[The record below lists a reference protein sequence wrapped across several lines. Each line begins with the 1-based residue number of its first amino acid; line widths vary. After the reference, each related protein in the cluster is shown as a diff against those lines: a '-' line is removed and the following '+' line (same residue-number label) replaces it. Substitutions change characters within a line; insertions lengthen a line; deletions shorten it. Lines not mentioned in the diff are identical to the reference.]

1 MLVGYAYFFER
12 LCKMKKTFSH
22 QRFVSENCKDSD
34 FQIWK
39 YSTLPDFWNFWKKG
53 HFDCIIKDSW
63 GEFKYRQWLE
73 TRFCARNNRCSDLHV
88 LTIELTSHNL
98 SSMDP
103 LLHHISCNKFVITL
117 VSFIFRYFS
126 IIFLRFPSTFHFS
139 KN

>member
-1 MLVGYAYFFER
+1 MRISLKGSA
-12 LCKMKKTFSH
+12 KWKKHFHIKDLSVKIAKILI
-22 QRFVSENCKDSD
+22 FKYENM
-34 FQIWK
+34 
-39 YSTLPDFWNFWKKG
+39 YSTFPDFWNFWKKG

-103 LLHHISCNKFVITL
+103 LLHHISCNKFVITF